1 MPIISFVVEEKFGK
15 TSKSLKK
22 NMKLIVAARTGD
34 SRKSFPATGSPSYSN
49 LGTRVNRMI
58 QSAAAVT
65 NGSSIL
71 DQTVW

>member
-1 MPIISFVVEEKFGK
+1 
-15 TSKSLKK
+15 
-22 NMKLIVAARTGD
+22 MKLIVAARTGD
-34 SRKSFPATGSPSYSN
+34 SRKSFPATGSPSYSD

-71 DQTVW
+71 DQNVW